1 MQSPIYIIQNRQNH
15 LFNVHIGIDYST
27 QINLYFQNEFSIGQ
41 DLVYQ
46 SEGYNTMQDQTVNII
61 NEKILVGYTFFQKG
75 TMHAQAEAAYILTAP
90 LNFNSNQ
97 LGNGYEGAL
106 KVSQQN
112 SGFEIGTRL
121 FYINR
126 TINTS
131 NVKSNVIEIG
141 IMGEFSL
148 ELAYQ

>member
-15 LFNVHIGIDYST
+15 LFNAHIGIDYSSK
-27 QINLYFQNEFSIGQ
+27 INLYFQNEFSIGQ

-46 SEGYNTMQDQTVNII
+46 SQGYNTMQDQIVYIL
-61 NEKILVGYTFFQKG
+61 NEKMLVGYNFFQMG

-90 LNFNSNQ
+90 LNFNFNY
-97 LGNGYEGAL
+97 LGNGYEGAI

-121 FYINR
+121 FYTNR
-126 TINTS
+126 TTNTN
-131 NVKSNVIEIG
+131 NVKSNIIEIG

-148 ELAYQ
+148 ELGYE